1 MIYHLTS
8 ISVYQTFML
17 MIGLCIHMIK
27 TLKPLKS
34 SYRETLIMQNI
45 GVKKTNFLVRGDRDS
60 RATLMPIYGDLY
72 QIKL

>member
-8 ISVYQTFML
+8 ISVYKTFML
-17 MIGLCIHMIK
+17 MMGLCIEMIK

-45 GVKKTNFLVRGDRDS
+45 GVKKN
-60 RATLMPIYGDLY
+60 
-72 QIKL
+72 KLPLNYNKTTCRTIGTKKKN